1 MINQNTLNIL
11 LFSPINDII

>member
-11 LFSPINDII
+11 LFSPINDLI